1 MVVLMRPFGVQKGCD
16 KIAEL
21 FVSILFAP
29 VAQRI
34 ERRFPKPCVGGS
46 SPLGGASIFRSAQG
60 GPFLLQVARYGDG
73 SKHASWLF
81 SLWDSFWSSRLQ
93 WCRPRNSV
101 APAPAYRSLRS
112 IARPS
117 RLWRWLDAALGAR
130 KQIIG
135 LDCNFFAIR
144 DCSGAPKCGYRLENA
159 VNRP

>member
-1 MVVLMRPFGVQKGCD
+1 MVVLMRPFGVQRGCV

-46 SPLGGASIFRSAQG
+46 SPLGGASIFRSAFAGLFYCKLRITGMAQ
-60 GPFLLQVARYGDG
+60 
-73 SKHASWLF
+73 KHASWLF
-81 SLWDSFWSSRLQ
+81 SLWDSFWSLRLQ

-101 APAPAYRSLRS
+101 ATAPAYRSLRS

-130 KQIIG
+130 KQKIG

-144 DCSGAPKCGYRLENA
+144 DCFGAPKCGYRLENA

>member
-1 MVVLMRPFGVQKGCD
+1 MVEF
-16 KIAEL
+16 ETL
-21 FVSILFAP
+21 FPRAP

-46 SPLGGASIFRSAQG
+46 SPLGGASIFRSAFAG
-60 GPFLLQVARYGDG
+60 LFYCKLRVTG
-73 SKHASWLF
+73 SGLKRASWLF
-81 SLWDSFWSSRLQ
+81 SLWDSFLSSRLQ
-93 WCRPRNSV
+93 WCRPRHSV

-117 RLWRWLDAALGAR
+117 RLWRLLNAALGAR
-130 KQIIG
+130 KQKYG
-135 LDCNFFAIR
+135 PNCNFFAIR